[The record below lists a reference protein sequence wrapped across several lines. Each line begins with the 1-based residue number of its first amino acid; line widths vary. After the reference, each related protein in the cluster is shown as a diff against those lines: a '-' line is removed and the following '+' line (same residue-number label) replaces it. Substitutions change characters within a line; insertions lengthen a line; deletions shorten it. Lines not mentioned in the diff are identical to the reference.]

1 VYIDDVVIKRRE
13 DEGLISDLAET
24 FDNLRKFKMK
34 LNPEKCTFNVPSGK
48 LLGYMVS
55 HRSFDPNLEKVSA
68 ITKMKAPECLHDMQ
82 KLTGCVAALSKSISR
97 LNVRGL
103 PLFKLLKKPDKFL
116 WTQEAQEAFK
126 ELKYLT
132 TPPTPIAPEPN
143 ENLQLYISATTNAVC
158 TTIVV
163 EQGESDTNHMTQYLV
178 YFISKVLSDF
188 ETQYFHIMK
197 LTYALLITSRMFS
210 HYF

>member
-1 VYIDDVVIKRRE
+1 
-13 DEGLISDLAET
+13 
-24 FDNLRKFKMK
+24 
-34 LNPEKCTFNVPSGK
+34 
-48 LLGYMVS
+48 
-55 HRSFDPNLEKVSA
+55 
-68 ITKMKAPECLHDMQ
+68 MKAPECHHDMQ

-103 PLFKLLKKPDKFL
+103 PLFKFLKKPDKFL

-158 TTIVV
+158 TTIVI
-163 EQGESDTNHMTQYLV
+163 EQGESDTNREIQYPV
-178 YFISKVLSDF
+178 YFVSQVLSDSK
-188 ETQYFHIMK
+188 TRYFYIMK
-197 LTYALLITSRMFS
+197 LAYALLITYRKIS